1 MKKLHFLFFA
11 LSALIL
17 SACNHGTEEYVTY
30 MTNEPIFMSVGEFR
44 SSVNVESPKPIEQ
57 QGKIAFYNGYLYI
70 SQPGKGIHVID
81 NRKPSS
87 PSNIAFIE
95 LLGNA
100 DMHIKG
106 DMLYADSYIDLVWF
120 DISNPAA
127 PVLKGRKEEVFPQ
140 ALPPT
145 ENQYGCD
152 YSQAMDRKNGIVV
165 GWKVVEKKELV
176 RDYNHGWDW
185 RFGLFTEADM
195 SSLNKAYGTIG
206 AGGAGMVGS
215 MSRFAIYKEY
225 LYTILHNRLDIFDLS
240 GEAPEK
246 VGKEVYVGDN
256 AETIFPYKD
265 YLFFGTP
272 TGMIVFSV
280 ENPIDPKYMSRVTHI
295 LGCDPVVVED
305 DIAYVTVRS
314 GDFCGQDIDQ
324 LMVIDVKDV
333 KHPKPIVQYTM
344 YNPKGLG
351 IDNGTLFVCD
361 KGLRVFDAKDPLTI
375 LANEIVHFKEMDGV
389 DVIPYNNVLMMIAD
403 DGIYQYDYTDI
414 KKIKL
419 LSRLPIGK

>member
-1 MKKLHFLFFA
+1 MKKSHFLFFA
-11 LSALIL
+11 LGVLML
-17 SACNHGTEEYVTY
+17 PACNHGTEEYVTY
-30 MTNEPIFMSVGEFR
+30 MTNEPVFMSVSEFR
-44 SSVNVESPKPIEQ
+44 SSVDVEEPKPIEE
-57 QGKIAFYNGYLYI
+57 QGKIAFYSDYLYI

-81 NRKPSS
+81 NRMPSN
-87 PSNIAFIE
+87 PRNIAFIE

-106 DMLYADSYIDLVWF
+106 NMLYADSFIDLVWF
-120 DISNPAA
+120 DISDPAA
-127 PVLKGRKEEVFPQ
+127 PVLKGRKEEVFPE
-140 ALPPT
+140 ALPPI
-145 ENQYGCD
+145 ENHYGCD
-152 YSQAMDRKNGIVV
+152 YAQAMDRKNGIVV

-176 RDYNHGWDW
+176 SNYNSRWHWGWGWSKELMYTD
-185 RFGLFTEADM
+185 AA
-195 SSLNKAYGTIG
+195 SSTGNST
-206 AGGAGMVGS
+206 GMVGS
-215 MSRFAIYKEY
+215 MSRFAIYKDY
-225 LYTILHNRLDIFDLS
+225 LYTILHNQLGIFDLT
-240 GEAPEK
+240 GETPEK

-272 TGMIVFSV
+272 TGMIVYSV
-280 ENPIDPKYMSRVTHI
+280 ENPTEPVYMSRVIHI

-314 GDFCGQDIDQ
+314 GDFCGQDVDM

-333 KHPKPIVQYTM
+333 KHPKPIVEYAM

-361 KGLRVFDAKDPLTI
+361 KGLRVFNAKDPLALMTEANK
-375 LANEIVHFKEMDGV
+375 LAHFQEMDGL

-403 DGIYQYDYTDI
+403 DGIYQYDYTDVT
-414 KKIKL
+414 KIKL
-419 LSRLPIGK
+419 LSVLPIGK